1 MTPRSRDQGQT
12 NNAIHL
18 SHLQMIIFSPP
29 AHCGQVMASEMPLT
43 AIEQAVVS
51 GLSRCP
57 HHVAPRS
64 DAAALR
70 PLIRRAS

>member
-29 AHCGQVMASEMPLT
+29 AHCGQVMASVGQTRVTVDPLE
-43 AIEQAVVS
+43 AIANS
-51 GLSRCP
+51 GQEN
-57 HHVAPRS
+57 
-64 DAAALR
+64 AADCH
-70 PLIRRAS
+70 